1 MRDFIVI
8 IIRNLTLGSANK
20 AWVHQCFRTLVTYFL
35 SEQGWITSS
44 QHSNLSFLYVN
55 FDFTQ
60 LRTCYLFLS
69 QFQSLALAHSSFK
82 IIIKLELIRCET
94 RCCHFCKQNES
105 EVPRLR
111 WHLSCCACAA
121 KYENTVWP
129 CPIRT
134 FHFVQY
140 VHNLKSYY
148 VIDWPTYRLIILP
161 PMFKKTFDSN
171 F

>member
-1 MRDFIVI
+1 MREFIVI

-20 AWVHQCFRTLVTYFL
+20 ALVHRCRTLVTYFL
-35 SEQGWITSS
+35 SEQRWIRSS
-44 QHSNLSFLYVN
+44 QHSNLSFLHVN

-60 LRTCYLFLS
+60 LRTCYLLLS
-69 QFQSLALAHSSFK
+69 HLQSNALAHSSFK

-129 CPIRT
+129 FLIRI
-134 FHFVQY
+134 FYFVWS
-140 VHNLKSYY
+140 VHNFKSYY
-148 VIDWPTYRLIILP
+148 VIYLPSYRLIILP
-161 PMFKKTFDSN
+161 PMFKKTFVLN
-171 F
+171 I